1 MLIVLSN
8 PPPIHCAT
16 LLFTYSSAL
25 SLGLESIEVFPY
37 FYHLEPEWF
46 TILPQIIKGR
56 ISWYCLYQSPD
67 NRKWPEYRLGYL

>member
-1 MLIVLSN
+1 MLIVVSN

-25 SLGLESIEVFPY
+25 SIGLEFIEVFPY

-46 TILPQIIKGR
+46 TILHQVFKG
-56 ISWYCLYQSPD
+56 
-67 NRKWPEYRLGYL
+67 KAA